1 MRSRRDLPDEH
12 YEYFPQGRTWAVY
25 HFKRTASGWEGT
37 KVDTF
42 LTKEEARRETYRLNG
57 WNDGQMK
64 NERIKE

>member
-1 MRSRRDLPDEH
+1 MWNPRKKMMRSRRNLSDEY
-12 YEYFPQGRTWAVY
+12 YEYSPQGCTWAVY

-57 WNDGQMK
+57 WKLKD
-64 NERIKE
+64 